1 MKEENQ
7 RDKIGTEKE
16 FEEMDSHL
24 SNVAYIAQEWVISP
38 LVILINQIKY
48 LCFVHRKQ
56 NVSNSLLLVNFL
68 INPTVFTRLDFIEYL
83 LQIYYCFF
91 PCSIPK
97 SIHNGLQ

>member
-56 NVSNSLLLVNFL
+56 NVTGQFFNKSYSFH
-68 INPTVFTRLDFIEYL
+68 
-83 LQIYYCFF
+83 QIGF
-91 PCSIPK
+91 
-97 SIHNGLQ
+97 H

>member
-48 LCFVHRKQ
+48 LF
-56 NVSNSLLLVNFL
+56 
-68 INPTVFTRLDFIEYL
+68 
-83 LQIYYCFF
+83 
-91 PCSIPK
+91 
-97 SIHNGLQ
+97 